1 VLAGTFTPLKNPT
14 IAEEKQL
21 LNDYLAKHA
30 LAFSSK
36 ITTCKFHNATAIICI
51 SPSLHL
57 SPSSVQSWY
66 GASTPPNVGAAPSN
80 ITTCKFHNATAI
92 ICPSPPSFD

>member
-1 VLAGTFTPLKNPT
+1 MKKDNHNNLLLITIGISMAVSYVLFMVLAGTFTPLKKPT

-36 ITTCKFHNATAIICI
+36 IA
-51 SPSLHL
+51 
-57 SPSSVQSWY
+57 
-66 GASTPPNVGAAPSN
+66 
-80 ITTCKFHNATAI
+80 TCKFHNATAI